1 MSKIKAWDI
10 RSSRTLN
17 IEIDT
22 HLERFA
28 FFQNKMTALA
38 NINWWHKLKIY
49 CRQLLLASHS
59 SGLYYKHI
67 TIVNDN
73 SRVISKWNKSSEV
86 SDAPMCGVM
95 FMIVIDTSS

>member
-1 MSKIKAWDI
+1 MSKIKAWDT

-22 HLERFA
+22 YLERFA

-38 NINWWHKLKIY
+38 NIHWWHKLKIY

-59 SGLYYKHI
+59 CGLYYKHI

-73 SRVISKWNKSSEV
+73 SRVISKWNKSSEL
-86 SDAPMCGVM
+86 SDNPKSGAM
-95 FMIVIDTSS
+95 FIVIDTSS